1 LPGPVHSRREGSGSA
16 RRLNRGE
23 GTHSRA
29 ARKAS
34 GISPSE
40 AEPPGK
46 EEFESGKAN
55 GGGGQPEID
64 G

>member
-1 LPGPVHSRREGSGSA
+1 LNREGGNA
-16 RRLNRGE
+16 LQGCQENIRHLPEQG
-23 GTHSRA
+23 
-29 ARKAS
+29 
-34 GISPSE
+34 
-40 AEPPGK
+40 EPPHGK